1 MQPCLMKRKLLLRL
15 EPIKKL
21 QLMLMLVISTIQR
34 VKSMSCQP
42 NRKSSIKH
50 YQRMLARKR
59 EINGKLAIKSNNY
72 LAVRIK
78 LQRDYRKIANIQ
90 NDLLQKFTTKL
101 VNNYDQIVIEDL
113 AIQKMM
119 MTHVASKDMQ
129 RSLFSRFRQILTY
142 KCEWYS
148 KKINL
153 S

>member
-1 MQPCLMKRKLLLRL
+1 
-15 EPIKKL
+15 
-21 QLMLMLVISTIQR
+21 
-34 VKSMSCQP
+34 
-42 NRKSSIKH
+42 
-50 YQRMLARKR
+50 MLARKR

-90 NDLLQKFTTKL
+90 NNLLQKFTTKL

-113 AIQKMM
+113 AIKKMM
-119 MTHVASKDMQ
+119 MTHVASKGMQ